1 MGIGQSAKVL
11 IELLRAKNVG
21 ELFAVFFALIPNFF
35 ARYAAVS
42 SIAEREKGTPMRK
55 NWANGPFFARFVCA
69 ITSSVTAFLATFST
83 VPSHG
88 MFFSRAR
95 F

>member
-42 SIAEREKGTPMRK
+42 SIAEREKGTPMQK
-55 NWANGPFFARFVCA
+55 TGLMDLFLPGLFA
-69 ITSSVTAFLATFST
+69 
-83 VPSHG
+83 P
-88 MFFSRAR
+88 
-95 F
+95 